1 MKHRYA
7 LPLVVAA
14 LLLAR
19 AAVAAAGEPA
29 AGSPEA
35 VARVEAAIEDARAT
49 FVDGDAKGALKRYR
63 EILRNEAAAPGV
75 PIRARTR
82 AYAGI
87 MELAPY
93 LGDTSLFTTGNL
105 AARSLVGEEAKALGA
120 DSADRVPGLIEAA
133 NWYYRSSQP
142 APERKQLEEVV
153 RVLGVAYG
161 ERHASLAVPLVR
173 LANSYITDEAK
184 PQVARAALDRAAGLA
199 LAGAP
204 DEARTRSAIQA
215 ALGDHAVVFGAA
227 GSGDGH
233 YREAWRVLAAS
244 SPEAA
249 VREYGVPMPLHVNI
263 PAEPFASMKGA
274 DYYAAGSV
282 TMTFTVRA
290 DGHLDDVAVLAKDTP
305 VATLP
310 TPVVQAFR
318 RARYRPRLADGAP
331 VATTGE
337 KYVLNFGQDAF

>member
-1 MKHRYA
+1 
-7 LPLVVAA
+7 V
-14 LLLAR
+14 
-19 AAVAAAGEPA
+19 
-29 AGSPEA
+29 S
-35 VARVEAAIEDARAT
+35 
-49 FVDGDAKGALKRYR
+49 
-63 EILRNEAAAPGV
+63 
-75 PIRARTR
+75 
-82 AYAGI
+82 
-87 MELAPY
+87 
-93 LGDTSLFTTGNL
+93 
-105 AARSLVGEEAKALGA
+105 EEAKALGA
-120 DSADRVPGLIEAA
+120 HSADRVPGLIEAA
-133 NWYYRSSQP
+133 NWYLRSSQP
-142 APERKQLEEVV
+142 ASERKQLEEVA

-173 LANSYITDEAK
+173 LASADITDEAK

-227 GSGDGH
+227 GSGDA
-233 YREAWRVLAAS
+233 YY
-244 SPEAA
+244 
-249 VREYGVPMPLHVNI
+249 REYGVPMPLHVKI
-263 PAEPFASMKGA
+263 PAEPFASMKGS

-305 VATLP
+305 VAGLP

-337 KYVLNFGQDAF
+337 KYTLNFGQDAF